1 MMNQEEREFVYQYV
15 AVADQRFRRFL
26 SSAWLANKED
36 DEIPPALNPDIQAY
50 LLRTLVNVLRKKG
63 AEKGGKIRGVFSS
76 FADFF
81 DALLEQQK
89 SLNWLHNTTY
99 IPDSAK
105 ATINETVKSSRRLF
119 FAAYQEMRMQLLVDI
134 SDNLKREQAEKGRR
148 REIFQKIY

>member
-1 MMNQEEREFVYQYV
+1 MNQEEREFIYQYI
-15 AVADQRFRRFL
+15 AVADQRFRSFL
-26 SSAWLANKED
+26 SSAWLASKED

-50 LLRTLVNVLRKKG
+50 LLRTLVNVLRQKG
-63 AEKGGKIRGVFSS
+63 ADKGGKIQGIFSS

-89 SLNWLHNTTY
+89 SLNWLHNTTF

-105 ATINETVKSSRRLF
+105 TAINETVKSSRRLF
-119 FAAYQEMRMQLLVDI
+119 FAAYKEMRMQLLIDI
-134 SDNLKREQAEKGRR
+134 SDHLKKEQAEKKKR